1 MTQINM
7 DAPSCTLL
15 VWGALCLAL
24 HFCPLKTN
32 LPTESIKV
40 DAAFTWWDPHG
51 KVQRTGLTLLH
62 FVYFCF
68 FFNHFPFDCHSTD
81 VIIHMWF
88 GIFFLQQMPFPNTP
102 PPPPHLS
109 RFGTGSYVIM
119 CNYGAGDE
127 LACTSTIHTGANC
140 NPCILPHT
148 RFYSAAAIYLSTK
161 CEVFKMHL
169 CACHLERSKYGLTV
183 VAKLGH

>member
-40 DAAFTWWDPHG
+40 DAAFTWWDPRG
-51 KVQRTGLTLLH
+51 NVQRTGLTSLY

-68 FFNHFPFDCHSTD
+68 FFSHFPFYATAQ
-81 VIIHMWF
+81 MWLSICDLAYSF
-88 GIFFLQQMPFPNTP
+88 YNRCP
-102 PPPPHLS
+102 PHPTLPHLS
-109 RFGTGSYVIM
+109 RFGTGSYIIM
-119 CNYGAGDE
+119 RNYRAGDE
-127 LACTSTIHTGANC
+127 LACASTIHTGANC

-148 RFYSAAAIYLSTK
+148 SFL
-161 CEVFKMHL
+161 
-169 CACHLERSKYGLTV
+169 
-183 VAKLGH
+183 